1 MLIFRLFLYLVSF
14 FIIWYGA
21 GLVVSV
27 VDRLA
32 RRLNL
37 SSFAVSFFVLG
48 ILTSLPE
55 ATVGISAIIDKK
67 PEIFVG
73 NLLGGSLLLFI
84 FVIPVLAV
92 LGGGIKLA
100 HQLDNKK
107 LFFSLLVT
115 AAPVFLVV
123 DRQISL
129 YEGLFLI
136 FIYGY
141 LFYSIEKRKGLLE
154 RVKDQLLNHKGSVSV
169 EILKLFFG
177 VLIIFLSSKFI
188 VDQTIYFSSVFRI
201 SSFLISLL
209 FLSIGTNLPE
219 LSLAVRAVFLGKK
232 EVAFGDYI
240 GSAAANTLIFGILTI
255 LNGGEILLADGF
267 LKILLFTIF
276 GLALFFYF
284 SRSKNDISRYE
295 GTILLLFYFLFFLT
309 EILTA

>member
-1 MLIFRLFLYLVSF
+1 MLIFQLFLYFVSF
-14 FIIWYGA
+14 FVIWYGA

-27 VDRLA
+27 VDHLA

-55 ATVGISAIIDKK
+55 TTVGISAIIDKK

-73 NLLGGSLLLFI
+73 NLLGASLVLFI
-84 FVIPVLAV
+84 FVIPLLAV
-92 LGGGIKLA
+92 LGGGIRLA

-123 DRQISL
+123 DRQVSL

-154 RVKDQLLNHKGSVSV
+154 RVKDQLLNHKGSVGF
-169 EILKLFFG
+169 EILKLLFG
-177 VLIIFLSSKFI
+177 IAIIFLSSKFI
-188 VDQTIYFSSVFRI
+188 VDQTIYFSSVFKI
-201 SSFLISLL
+201 SSFLLSLL
-209 FLSIGTNLPE
+209 FLSVGTNLPE

-232 EVAFGDYI
+232 EVAFGDYV
-240 GSAAANTLIFGILTI
+240 GSAAANTLIFGGLTMI
-255 LNGGEILLADGF
+255 NGGEVLLANGF
-267 LKILLFTIF
+267 LKIFLFTFF

-284 SRSKNDISRYE
+284 SRSKNEISRYE
-295 GTILLLFYFLFFLT
+295 GIILLLFYLLFFLT

>member
-1 MLIFRLFLYLVSF
+1 MLILQLFLYFVSF
-14 FIIWYGA
+14 FVIWYGA

-32 RRLNL
+32 HRLNL

-55 ATVGISAIIDKK
+55 TTVGISAIIDKK

-73 NLLGGSLLLFI
+73 NLLGASLVLFI
-84 FVIPVLAV
+84 FVIPLLAV
-92 LGGGIKLA
+92 LGDGIKLA
-100 HQLDNKK
+100 HQLDKKK

-123 DRQISL
+123 DRQVSL

-154 RVKDQLLNHKGSVSV
+154 RLKDQLLNHKGSVSFEV
-169 EILKLFFG
+169 LKLLFG
-177 VLIIFLSSKFI
+177 IVTIFLSSKFI
-188 VDQTIYFSSVFRI
+188 VDQTIYFSSVFKI
-201 SSFLISLL
+201 SSFLLSLL
-209 FLSIGTNLPE
+209 FLSVGTNLPE
-219 LSLAVRAVFLGKK
+219 LSLAVRSVILGKK
-232 EVAFGDYI
+232 EVAFGDYV
-240 GSAAANTLIFGILTI
+240 GSAAANTLIFGGLTI
-255 LNGGEILLADGF
+255 INGGEVLVANGF
-267 LKILLFTIF
+267 LKILLFTLF

-284 SRSKNDISRYE
+284 SRSKNDISRHE
-295 GTILLLFYFLFFLT
+295 GIILLLFYFLFFLT